1 MGHGGTGETL
11 EGPQQVRSKNIKERG
26 KGKQSANSKK
36 QAKGK
41 ERGRRAVYISSSS
54 EPTGIHVEESASDIR
69 VIGGLEKGNR
79 SKRAREGD
87 TAEPKPK

>member
-1 MGHGGTGETL
+1 MCAAIIMGHGGTG
-11 EGPQQVRSKNIKERG
+11 EGPQQVRSKSIKERG

-41 ERGRRAVYISSSS
+41 ECGRRAACISTSSVVQVRLIDCLKS
-54 EPTGIHVEESASDIR
+54 NVR
-69 VIGGLEKGNR
+69 
-79 SKRAREGD
+79 KRALPADGD